1 MPPMTALGWFHTVMG
16 VLAIGTAVFTL
27 RRHHMISLI
36 NFSGRIYLLITLIVA
51 STALMIY
58 NQGGFGVGHILAA
71 MTLGALGVGALM
83 ESRPVLGGFSVYLQ
97 TAAYS
102 ATVLFHMVPA
112 ITDFL
117 RRLPVGDPFVD
128 SLDAP
133 LVRAFHLAFLVL
145 FGLGVLWQWRLLN
158 GRKLVGEENL

>member
-16 VLAIGTAVFTL
+16 ILAIGTAAFTL
-27 RRHHMISLI
+27 RRHQFI
-36 NFSGRIYLLITLIVA
+36 NLTSFSGRIYLLITLVVA
-51 STALMIY
+51 STALMIF
-58 NQGGFGVGHILAA
+58 NQGGFGVGHVLAIMTLAA
-71 MTLGALGVGALM
+71 VAVGALLERHPLM
-83 ESRPVLGGFSVYLQ
+83 GGFSIYLQ

-117 RRLPVGDPFVD
+117 RRLPVGDPFVQ

-133 LVRAFHLAFLVL
+133 LVRTFHLGFLAL
-145 FGLGVLWQWRLLN
+145 FGLGVLWQWRALQREHVAEGDDL
-158 GRKLVGEENL
+158 